1 MVHLPSRR
9 VSLPHASLARPSY
22 FLPPVFLLHPPWVQS
37 YVSDHLIVLF
47 AFAMFYSHE
56 ILTSRKYGVA
66 TIWSVDSTP
75 SLPRLTSS
83 RLVATLGQAS
93 TLKKVGKKA
102 IQDVNV
108 PKACGMVISP
118 QTPMALR
125 LQSHLLYLS
134 GLPLLAP
141 VTDLLKLRYFACVR

>member
-1 MVHLPSRR
+1 
-9 VSLPHASLARPSY
+9 
-22 FLPPVFLLHPPWVQS
+22 
-37 YVSDHLIVLF
+37 
-47 AFAMFYSHE
+47 MFYSHE

-66 TIWSVDSTP
+66 TIWSVDSSP
-75 SLPRLTSS
+75 AFPRLTSS

-118 QTPMALR
+118 QAPMALR
-125 LQSHLLYLS
+125 LQSHLLYPS
-134 GLPLLAP
+134 CLPLPAP
-141 VTDLLKLRYFACVR
+141 VTNLLKLRDFACVR